1 MPPPTVWFNK
11 YLANTW
17 EVLAGL
23 CRDRRPGEFNV
34 LGTHPRPGYRGR
46 RHADLFEPE
55 PDGLPV
61 GQYVA
66 HCLDVAARHG
76 VTLFFPGRNVLP
88 VVSARERFAAV
99 GTRVCAAGGAA
110 AIRLVNHKAKLAA
123 AAADV
128 PGVRLPAHEVVND
141 RAGFDAAYDRLRGRH
156 ARVCYKPA
164 TSVYGIGFHVVADG
178 AGSDHPN
185 AVTLAEARAKLGAA
199 GRFADLLVMQYLP
212 GPERS
217 VDCLAADGGLV
228 RCVVRRKGDG
238 FQLIEHH
245 PRLEEVVRRLT
256 ARLGLTGLFN
266 VQFRDAGGEPHLL
279 EINPR
284 MSGGLPLACRSGLNL
299 PLWAVRLALGTAA
312 PADVP
317 APRTG
322 FRVPQPVPA
331 RST

>member
-17 EVLAGL
+17 EIVAGL
-23 CRDRRPGEFNV
+23 RRDRRPGEFRV
-34 LGTHPRPGYRGR
+34 LCTHPRPGYRGHR
-46 RHADLFEPE
+46 VADLFEPE
-55 PDGLPV
+55 PDGLPTE
-61 GQYVA
+61 QYVA

-76 VTLFFPGRNVLP
+76 VALFFPGRNVLP
-88 VVSARERFAAV
+88 IVSAQDRFAAV
-99 GTRVCAAGGAA
+99 GTRVCAAGGPE
-110 AIRLVNHKAKLAA
+110 AIRLVNHKARLAA
-123 AAADV
+123 AVADV
-128 PGVRLPAHEVVND
+128 PGVRLPAYEVVND

-156 ARVCYKPA
+156 AAVCYKPA
-164 TSVYGIGFHVVADG
+164 TSVYGIGFHVVADD
-178 AGSDHPN
+178 AGFGHPN
-185 AVTLAEARAKLGAA
+185 SITLADARAKLGA

-217 VDCLAADGGLV
+217 VDCLAADGELV

-238 FQLIEHH
+238 YQFIEHH
-245 PRLEEVVRRLT
+245 PRLAEVVRRLA

-284 MSGGLPLACRSGLNL
+284 MSGGLPLAGRSGLNL
-299 PLWAVRLALGTAA
+299 PLWAVRLALGTTT

-322 FRVPQPVPA
+322 VRVPQPVPA